1 MYKVFYND
9 RTVFFAENELHISNR
24 QNSEVIFL
32 KDICQIHDVIS
43 HFLND
48 NSFSELYIIHKD
60 IETVFEKY
68 KQNYVLIEA
77 AGGLVKTPDNRFLFI
92 FRRGKW
98 DLPKGKLDKGENP
111 EEAAYREVQEE
122 CGISGMEIG
131 KLIEITYHTYEHKE
145 KNVLKP
151 TYWYSMLYTGEETL
165 KPQTEEDITDIQWIK
180 PESIHTIIENTY
192 PSITDVLKKAGILQ

>member
-9 RTVFFAENELHISNR
+9 RTVFFAENELNISNR
-24 QNSEVIFL
+24 QNSEMVFL
-32 KDICQIHDVIS
+32 KDIYLVHEVIS

-48 NSFSELYIIHKD
+48 NSFSELYIIYKD

-77 AGGLVKTPDNRFLFI
+77 AGGLVRTPDNRFLFI

-98 DLPKGKLDKGENP
+98 DLPKGKLDEGENP

-131 KLIEITYHTYEHKE
+131 KLIETTYHTYELKE
-145 KNVLKP
+145 KNVLKR
-151 TYWYSMLYTGEETL
+151 TYWFDMLYTGQETL

-180 PESIHTIIENTY
+180 PESFKTVIENTY
-192 PSITDVLKKAGILQ
+192 PSITGVLKKAGILQ